1 MTRPIRIE
9 PRFESWQ
16 AAAREL
22 LREAVPPEAIEWLE
36 AAAGEVGPAVAAAEP
51 GGHRVPRRFVEIAR
65 QVAGHPSPSRWALLY
80 RVLWRIVHE
89 QHDLLRLEADA
100 DVIGL
105 LEMEKAVRSA
115 APFVPPGASIADLRQ
130 AAAACTGCDLHR
142 AATQTVFGQGP
153 QSAPLALV
161 GEQPGDQEDL
171 QGLPFV
177 GPAGQVLDRA
187 LGEVGLRRDEL
198 YLTNVV
204 KHFKFVLT
212 GKRRLHA
219 TPQEPEILACRPWLE
234 AELQAVQP
242 QVLVC
247 LGATAARAV
256 FGPTFRLMKQR
267 GSFLPTRWTP
277 RTLATLHPSA
287 VLRAPDVEGQER
299 LYGLLK
305 QDLGTAVAALTRG
318 ARAPDAAPS

>member
-16 AAAREL
+16 AVARAL
-22 LREAVPPEAIEWLE
+22 LREAVPPEAVEWLE
-36 AAAGEVGPAVAAAEP
+36 GEPDEPPAAPVADAST
-51 GGHRVPRRFVEIAR
+51 HRVPRRFVDMAR
-65 QVAGHPSPSRWALLY
+65 QVAGHSSPGRWALLY

-89 QHDLLRLEADA
+89 DHDLLRREADA
-100 DVIGL
+100 DVSGL

-115 APFVPPGASIADLRQ
+115 APFVPPSGSIPVLQQ
-130 AAAACTGCDLHR
+130 AAKACTGCDLYR
-142 AATQTVFGQGP
+142 NATQTVFGQGP
-153 QSAPLALV
+153 QSSRLALV
-161 GEQPGDQEDL
+161 GEQPGDQEDR

-204 KHFKFVLT
+204 KHFKFVHT
-212 GKRRLHA
+212 GKRRLHQ

-234 AELQAVQP
+234 AELQAVHP
-242 QVLVC
+242 EVLVC

-256 FGPTFRLMKQR
+256 FGPAFRLMKQR
-267 GSFLPTRWTP
+267 GLFLPTRWTA
-277 RTLATLHPSA
+277 RTMATLHPSA
-287 VLRAPDVEGQER
+287 VLRAPDAEGQER

-305 QDLGTAVAALTRG
+305 QDMATAVAALRINL
-318 ARAPDAAPS
+318 A